1 MGSRTTS
8 ARGGKQVR
16 IANTARD
23 AEEQTALSKLSELS
37 ELSKH
42 SQPSKQD
49 SGDLHDD
56 SFASPNGAHDSAYA
70 ADDPD
75 KQRLL
80 DADNI
85 ELLDDAQLSGMDT
98 QPSHATPEPEDIE
111 ETTADP
117 KKIAALAQLD
127 EAAQDSLQRYLLD
140 IRKHPLFTAE
150 EELAVSRRAKAGD
163 FKARQLMIERN
174 LRLVVSIAKT
184 YAGRGVALADLIEE
198 GNLGLIHAISKFE
211 PDRGFRFSTYASWW
225 IRQNVE
231 RALVQQGRTVRLP
244 LHVIREVSSVLKART
259 HLEQAAAAQARNGV
273 THEDVAIL
281 TGFSIDK
288 VADLLAMS
296 DRPISLD
303 SPVESD
309 SSESLGDFVAD
320 DAAVNPEVSTQGHET
335 TRLLDMWLRS
345 LTNRER
351 EIVEARFGL
360 HARDEVTLEDLA
372 ERLHLTRERVR
383 QIQQESLQKLRRMIQ
398 RDGLRSDLL

>member
-1 MGSRTTS
+1 
-8 ARGGKQVR
+8 VR
-16 IANTARD
+16 IAHTARD
-23 AEEQTALSKLSELS
+23 DVLADDDHDEAAQDGA
-37 ELSKH
+37 KH
-42 SQPSKQD
+42 VSLNGAD
-49 SGDLHDD
+49 DD
-56 SFASPNGAHDSAYA
+56 SALTDQPPNNDTLDTID
-70 ADDPD
+70 ADDV
-75 KQRLL
+75 
-80 DADNI
+80 A
-85 ELLDDAQLSGMDT
+85 LLDDAQFSDISM
-98 QPSHATPEPEDIE
+98 QPVPAPEEVESTTDLKKIE
-111 ETTADP
+111 EIA
-117 KKIAALAQLD
+117 KID
-127 EAAQDSLQRYLLD
+127 DAAQDALQRYLLD

-150 EELAVSRRAKAGD
+150 QELATAKLARAGD

-184 YAGRGVALADLIEE
+184 YANRGVALADLIEE

-244 LHVIREVSSVLKART
+244 LHVIREVSTVLKART

-273 THEDVAIL
+273 THEDVATL

-303 SPVESD
+303 APVESD
-309 SSESLGDFVAD
+309 SSESLSDFVAD
-320 DAAVNPEVSTQGHET
+320 DAAVNPEASTQGHET
-335 TRLLDMWLRS
+335 TRLLDMWLRT

-372 ERLHLTRERVR
+372 ARLHLTRERVR
-383 QIQQESLQKLRRMIQ
+383 QIQQESLLKLRKMIQ